1 MLFLQGS
8 ETQGAN
14 WHVTEKAPTVYC
26 RIYYLYSGQVL
37 YRDAQ
42 TARNLKSGCLYV
54 FPSTLPYEMSHNPN
68 DPINCLFLHVD
79 IAPFLLSSLLEL
91 PVSQDSFLLHLLE
104 AMDTY
109 IHCHPQKEID
119 SVMESL
125 AAALVT
131 YLVSA
136 EYLQAPPGKI
146 ADTIMYIS
154 EHLNEKITVELLS
167 ELCGYHK
174 QYYIRL
180 FSTYLGTTPHQYL
193 ISYRMKRAFS
203 MLMEGK
209 SVSETADTVGYP
221 ELRNFIRAF
230 KKYYGY
236 SPSQVKKYIHYTN

>member
-1 MLFLQGS
+1 MLFLYGS
-8 ETQGAN
+8 ETQGAG
-14 WHVTEKAPTVYC
+14 WQVTENAPTVYC
-26 RIYYLYSGQVL
+26 RIYYLHSGQVL
-37 YRDAQ
+37 YRDSHATKQ
-42 TARNLKSGCLYV
+42 LKLGHLYV
-54 FPSTLPYEMSHNPN
+54 FPSTLPYEMSHDPE

-79 IAPFLLSSLLEL
+79 IAPYLLGSLLEL
-91 PVSQDSFLLHLLE
+91 SADQDLFLRHLLE
-104 AMDTY
+104 TMDTY
-109 IHCHPQKEID
+109 IHSHPNREID
-119 SVMESL
+119 SIMESL
-125 AAALVT
+125 ATALVA
-131 YLVSA
+131 YLISNGH
-136 EYLQAPPGKI
+136 LQAPPGKI
-146 ADTIMYIS
+146 ADTITYIS

-180 FSTYLGTTPHQYL
+180 FSAYLGTTPHQYL

>member
-1 MLFLQGS
+1 MLFLHGS

-14 WHVTEKAPTVYC
+14 WYVTEKAPTVYC
-26 RIYYLYSGQVL
+26 RIYYLHSGQVF
-37 YRDAQ
+37 YRDAHTLKQ
-42 TARNLKSGCLYV
+42 LKSDHLYV
-54 FPSTLPYEMSHNPN
+54 FPSTLPYEMSHDPK

-79 IAPFLLSSLLEL
+79 IAPYLLSTLLEL
-91 PVSQDSFLLHLLE
+91 SVHQDLFLQHLLE
-104 AMDTY
+104 TMDTY
-109 IHCHPQKEID
+109 IHNQPKQEID
-119 SVMESL
+119 SIMESL
-125 AAALVT
+125 ATALVS
-131 YLVSA
+131 YLISKGH
-136 EYLQAPPGKI
+136 LQASPGKI

-154 EHLNEKITVELLS
+154 DHLGEKITVELLS

-180 FSTYLGTTPHQYL
+180 FSAHLGATPHQYL

-203 MLMEGK
+203 MLLEGK

>member
-1 MLFLQGS
+1 MLFLRGS
-8 ETQGAN
+8 EIQGAG

-37 YRDAQ
+37 YRDTNTVKQ
-42 TARNLKSGCLYV
+42 LKTDHLYV
-54 FPSTLPYEMSHNPN
+54 FPSTLPYQMQHDPN

-79 IAPFLLSSLLEL
+79 IAPYLLSSLLEL
-91 PVSQDSFLLHLLE
+91 PVQQDPFLQHLLE

-109 IHCHPQKEID
+109 IHSHKSSEID
-119 SVMESL
+119 SVMEAL
-125 AAALVT
+125 ANALVS
-131 YLVSA
+131 YLISKGH
-136 EYLQAPPGKI
+136 LQAPPGKI

-154 EHLNEKITVELLS
+154 DHSGEKITVELLS

-180 FSTYLGTTPHQYL
+180 FSAHLGTTPHQYL

>member
-8 ETQGAN
+8 EPQGPL

-26 RIYYLYSGQVL
+26 RIYYLHSGQVV
-37 YRDAQ
+37 YRDAHTVKQ
-42 TARNLKSGCLYV
+42 LKTDHLYV
-54 FPSTLPYEMSHNPN
+54 FPSTLPYEMNHNPN
-68 DPINCLFLHVD
+68 DPINCLYLHVD
-79 IAPFLLSSLLEL
+79 IAPYLLPSLLEL
-91 PVSQDSFLLHLLE
+91 PVQQDSFLLHLLE
-104 AMDTY
+104 TMDTY
-109 IHCHPQKEID
+109 IHDQPKREID
-119 SVMESL
+119 SIMESL
-125 AAALVT
+125 AAALVA
-131 YLVSA
+131 YLISNGH
-136 EYLQAPPGKI
+136 LQAPPGKI

-180 FSTYLGTTPHQYL
+180 FSANLGTTPHQYL